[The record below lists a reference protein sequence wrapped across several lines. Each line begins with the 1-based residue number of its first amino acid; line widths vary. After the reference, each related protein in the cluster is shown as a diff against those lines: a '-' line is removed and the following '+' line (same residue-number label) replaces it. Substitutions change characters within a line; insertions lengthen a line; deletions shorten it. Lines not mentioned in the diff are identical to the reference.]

1 MSTDKLIGQLI
12 VQHYWNIARAAA
24 VETGNWMRKNHI
36 TFKRLKSTKQW
47 KNIKKS
53 AEYLAR
59 IMNGEN
65 VETYEEE
72 QSRQEQATTILKL
85 KTALKAH
92 HRTPPHPQEPNALEN
107 DPLMIEE
114 WNNDDYKLI
123 SLDKDELSGQD
134 CSEDGTRVD
143 DLLKESRAIQKKN
156 ICAENKKLLNK
167 LQVIV
172 QKELDEMPAGATTKV
187 GDGSRYQQYVWR
199 DAGSEH
205 RKSFHD
211 FL

>member
-1 MSTDKLIGQLI
+1 M
-12 VQHYWNIARAAA
+12 A
-24 VETGNWMRKNHI
+24 
-36 TFKRLKSTKQW
+36 TF
-47 KNIKKS
+47 
-53 AEYLAR
+53 
-59 IMNGEN
+59 MNGVN
-65 VETYEEE
+65 VYTYEDE
-72 QSRQEQATTILKL
+72 QSKQEQAKTNLKL
-85 KTALKAH
+85 ETALEAY
-92 HRTPPHPQEPNALEN
+92 HRTLPHPQEPNALEN
-107 DPLMIEE
+107 HPLMIEE
-114 WNNDDYKLI
+114 WNDADNKLI